1 MATPS
6 IVIVGGGPAGLAA
19 LRSLAHNGLAATLLE
34 RSDTL
39 GGMLR
44 WADHPFVDALGFEL
58 ASGHAVAE
66 RLVGALAPTPISGDP
81 RRLAVRVVGGAES
94 VIALGVEV
102 RAIARAAATRGR
114 WGVHTRDDGPRDDG
128 PRDDGPRA
136 VDAVVVAS
144 GTRARTLGLDG
155 EHALG
160 LHDRARDL
168 GARLVD
174 APVVVIGGGDEAV
187 TTAHALAEAGAHVTL
202 LARGPLRARPQFA
215 DPLAAHPRATLIV
228 GDRAARLITDAR
240 GALSAIETAAGRLLP
255 AARAFVRVGVEPALP
270 HVEPAPDTHGDGRW
284 VVDAFGRTSLAGL
297 YAIGDACVEPAR
309 RYLLQ
314 AMASGTLAARAI
326 EVDRAAAR

>member
-1 MATPS
+1 M
-6 IVIVGGGPAGLAA
+6 IVGGGPAGLAA
-19 LRSLAHNGLAATLLE
+19 LRSLAHNGFAATLLE

-58 ASGHAVAE
+58 SSGHAVAE
-66 RLVGALAPTPISGDP
+66 RLVGALAPTPRDGDV

-102 RAIARAAATRGR
+102 RAIERGDGTHGR
-114 WGVHTRDDGPRDDG
+114 WVLHARDEA
-128 PRDDGPRA
+128 PRA

-144 GTRARTLGLDG
+144 GTHARKIGLDG
-155 EHALG
+155 EHTLG
-160 LHDRARDL
+160 LHDRARAL
-168 GARLVD
+168 GPGLVG

-187 TTAHALAEAGAHVTL
+187 TTAHALAESGAHVTL
-202 LARGPLRARPQFA
+202 LARGPLRARAQFVE
-215 DPLAAHPRATLIV
+215 PLAAHPRATLII
-228 GDRAARLITDAR
+228 GDRAARLVTDGR
-240 GALSAIETAAGRLLP
+240 GALSAIETAAGRVLP
-255 AARAFVRVGVEPALP
+255 AARAFVRVGVEPGLP
-270 HVEPAPDTHGDGRW
+270 RVAPAPETHDDGRW
-284 VVDAFGRTSLAGL
+284 VVDAFGRTSLPGL

-314 AMASGTLAARAI
+314 AMASGTLVARAI